1 MAESMKP
8 MFTNLIDSWTNC
20 RRGFRAEVCN
30 DESCPAYHETMV
42 DGFTRIHP
50 VNTEAFQRWRESGG
64 KNADI
69 PSEYA
74 VSW

>member
-1 MAESMKP
+1 
-8 MFTNLIDSWTNC
+8 
-20 RRGFRAEVCN
+20 
-30 DESCPAYHETMV
+30 MV